1 MKSISSMRLLFAFT
15 ITLLVSGCAS
25 LDSVFSESPENQSSE
40 QQAKNVANDA
50 QQTAGANAVQGAQ
63 PVVVVDPLQQKVNEL
78 RAMPNLYLSG
88 TPSIDETAKR
98 QFRQAVTAKQDNK
111 PKVAETILLDLT
123 QSQPALSGPWV
134 ILGDIK
140 MDAYSALNNSKW
152 EQKQALLQQA
162 KTVFESAIKANQ
174 HNYFAHNRL
183 ARVLRELGLFE
194 QAEAHYK
201 KAIASWPAYDNAYL
215 NLGILYDLY
224 TDKKAL
230 ALNQFELYQALQEKP
245 SRQVRGWIAD
255 LKRQVKTASTGGA
268 Q

>member
-1 MKSISSMRLLFAFT
+1 MKSISSMQLLLACLVVLF
-15 ITLLVSGCAS
+15 VSGCAS
-25 LDSVFSESPENQSSE
+25 LDTVFSEAPEKPEAAQQSSDLAKETE
-40 QQAKNVANDA
+40 QASEGGAAQGEQA
-50 QQTAGANAVQGAQ
+50 Q
-63 PVVVVDPLQQKVNEL
+63 VVVDPLQQKVAEL

-88 TPSIDETAKR
+88 SPSVDETAKR
-98 QFRQAVTAKQDNK
+98 QFRQAVTAKQENK

-123 QSQPALSGPWV
+123 QSQPGLSGPWV
-134 ILGDIK
+134 ILGDLK
-140 MDAYSALNNSKW
+140 MDAYTALPNSKW
-152 EQKQALLQQA
+152 DQKQELLQQA
-162 KTVFESAIKANQ
+162 KTSFEKAIKANQ

-224 TDKKAL
+224 TDKKAQ
-230 ALNQFELYQALQEKP
+230 ALSQFELYQALQEKP

-255 LKRQVKTASTGGA
+255 LKRQVRTASAGGA